1 MKLYRVIIEFNNGQQ
16 ISAVSMAE
24 DKEKAMEAIRERY
37 NLDRIRTGWYYN
49 IVEIN
54 GAIYEIRRAK

>member
-37 NLDRIRTGWYYN
+37 NLDRIRIGWYYN